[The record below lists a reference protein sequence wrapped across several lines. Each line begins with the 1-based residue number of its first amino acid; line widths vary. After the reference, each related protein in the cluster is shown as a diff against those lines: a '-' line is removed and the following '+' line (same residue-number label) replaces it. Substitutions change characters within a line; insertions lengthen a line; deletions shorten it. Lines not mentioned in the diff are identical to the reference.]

1 MIGRTPISC
10 RLTRVSASVLAVL
23 VCAAGALAASAGPA
37 SAAEACPNETLRQE
51 SNINSTTGQPY
62 SAGLPECR
70 AYEMVSPPY
79 KQAHDAH
86 LLGEGGIPVAPDGD
100 VAGFESEGAFSEP
113 ENYRVNGEPENIY
126 LSQRGA
132 SGWITSSAFAPRSL
146 IDTPFL
152 EGLDGDSSVDLRSVR
167 VSCGLNPMGK
177 GEGPGKGEAIVCALR
192 EPDGSWV
199 STPAYTNATNVSIGN
214 AGRLGY
220 LGGSSDLSRLFIQ
233 PALPLLPTD
242 VIPGGT
248 GAAGIYEVAG
258 MGTASP
264 ELRLVNVDNEG
275 HELVFLNPAE
285 EVSRGGRELAPLL
298 GDRLANPL
306 IKGSAYHAIAESG
319 KTVFFTATTVSG
331 ERPAVYAQAVY
342 ARIHCEPGPPS
353 CKEDGNSEWLETV
366 EVSSPSLSECSECPH
381 QPVPKPRAATFQGA
395 SADGSKVFFTTRQ
408 KLLSKEPEVIGQ
420 EGTTPNLYE
429 YDFSKRAEGKALVLL
444 SPDPAGAKVEGVV
457 RTSPDGSHVYFGA
470 LGALPSVPNTTIN
483 GKGEPV
489 NEVAHAGKVNLYGY
503 DTVTRE
509 TKFVG
514 GSQVEGIGTKVSTDF
529 PPANGRPAQ
538 TTPDGR
544 YLVFSSRSPLAG
556 DTNGA
561 AQAVYRYD
569 FQTGELTWVS
579 QAAHGFTP
587 TNEGKDAMVAPL
599 NGTFIG
605 AMANIGDW
613 NRAISEDGSHI
624 IFTTAEKLQGNDV
637 NNAVDVYEW
646 HDGTV
651 SLISDGQNPVGLGG
665 TGGNFIAGGMSASG
679 SDIFFSTQA
688 SLVGQD
694 TDVLKDIYD
703 ARVDGGFPAPVAPPS
718 CLGEACQGIS
728 SGLPSFGSAT
738 SSGFPASG
746 NLTPPAISVATFRQ
760 SKPKPLTRSQQL
772 ARALRACKGKPKKK
786 RAACKSQAR
795 KKYGSKAKAKKTA
808 KAQMGDRGGK

>member
-1 MIGRTPISC
+1 MIGRTPVSC

-23 VCAAGALAASAGPA
+23 VCAAGALAASAAPA

-86 LLGEGGIPVAPDGD
+86 QLVESGLPVAPDGD

-113 ENYRVNGEPENIY
+113 ENYRVNDVPRNIY

-132 SGWITSSAFAPRSL
+132 SGWITSSAFAPRNL
-146 IDTPFL
+146 IDNPFL
-152 EGLDGDSSVDLRSVR
+152 GGLNGDSSPDLRSVR
-167 VSCGLNPMGK
+167 VSCGLNTTGK
-177 GEGPGKGEAIVCALR
+177 GEWKDAGEAIVCALR

-199 STPAYTNATNVSIGN
+199 STPAYTNVTNASI
-214 AGRLGY
+214 AGEDRLGY

-233 PALPLLPTD
+233 PGLPVLPTD
-242 VIPGGT
+242 VIPRDS

-264 ELRLVNVDNEG
+264 ELRLVNVDPEG
-275 HELVFLNPAE
+275 HELVFRDPTHKTE
-285 EVSRGGRELAPLL
+285 EEGKLVGRVRGPLL
-298 GDRLANPL
+298 GDRLANP
-306 IKGSAYHAIAESG
+306 IVNGSAYHAISESG
-319 KTVFFTATTVSG
+319 KTVFFTATPPSS
-331 ERPAVYAQAVY
+331 EIQAVY
-342 ARIHCEPGPPS
+342 ARIHCEPGSPS

-366 EVSSPSLSECSECPH
+366 DVSSPLHSECSECPL
-381 QPVPKPRAATFQGA
+381 VPEPRAATFQGA

-408 KLLSKEPEVIGQ
+408 KLLSKEPEVKVIGE
-420 EGTTPNLYE
+420 EGTTLNLYE

-444 SPDPAGAKVEGVV
+444 SPDPVGAKVEGVV

-470 LGALPSVPNTTIN
+470 LGALPIS
-483 GKGEPV
+483 GKGGPV
-489 NEVAHAGKVNLYGY
+489 AGKANLYGY
-503 DTVTRE
+503 DTVTGE

-514 GSQVEGIGTKVSTDF
+514 GSQVEGIGTTISTDQ
-529 PPANGRPAQ
+529 NTRPAQ

-544 YLVFSSRSPLAG
+544 YLVFSSKSPLAG
-556 DTNGA
+556 DTNGP

-579 QAAHGFTP
+579 HAAHGFTP
-587 TNEGKDAMVAPL
+587 RNEGKDAMVAPL
-599 NGTFIG
+599 NGMLIG

-624 IFTTAEKLQGNDV
+624 IFTTKEKLQADDV
-637 NNAVDVYEW
+637 NNAADLYGW

-651 SLISDGQNPVGLGG
+651 SLISDGQNPGGVSVNTTPAGLVS
-665 TGGNFIAGGMSASG
+665 AGGMSASG

-694 TDVLKDIYD
+694 TDVLQDVYD

-746 NLTPPAISVATFRQ
+746 NLTPPAISVAAFDQ

-772 ARALRACKGKPKKK
+772 ARALRACNGKPKKK

-795 KKYGSKAKAKKTA
+795 TKYGSKAKIKKKAKGA
-808 KAQMGDRGGK
+808 MGHRGGK